1 MIPSITLTRSTTAP
15 ALVVPVL
22 AGQIPHAYAQAAS
35 ADAFTGAP
43 GTICEIFAPPGR
55 ILLTGL
61 DEAAGACAAARL
73 LRTPHIAIDAAGFP
87 AATAAALATGAAL
100 RAWRFTTLRTYEE
113 DDAPR
118 LAAIDLL
125 SDDPALPALW
135 PAAHAA
141 IEGAALARDLV
152 SEPANRLTPTSFAAH
167 LAPLAAAGISIEI
180 LDQAALTTLGCG
192 GLLAVGRASAHPP
205 CLAILRWSGQ
215 GGSPIAFVGKGITFD
230 TGGISIKPAEAMWD
244 MRADMA
250 GAAACAGAMLTLAR
264 RGSPAAAIAILPLAE
279 NTTGAAAYRPGDV
292 LHMLNGTTV
301 QVVDTDAEGRLV
313 LADALDYARRQ
324 SPRAIIDLATLTGS
338 IVTALGHHMAGAF
351 TNTPGLLA
359 KAQAAGQAVGEPIW
373 PMPIADSHRRALDS
387 DIADIKHCVDG
398 SGHPDACQAAAFLE
412 TFAGDTPWLHLDIAG
427 MEQRDAATDEHPT
440 GATGFGVRLLDRL
453 VADHFEAHHG

>member
-1 MIPSITLTRSTTAP
+1 M
-15 ALVVPVL
+15 L

-61 DEAAGACAAARL
+61 DEAAGARAAARL
-73 LRTPHIAIDAAGFP
+73 LRTPHIAIDARGLP
-87 AATAAALATGAAL
+87 AHTAAALATGAAL
-100 RAWRFTTLRTYEE
+100 RAWRFTALRTCDEE
-113 DDAPR
+113 DTPR
-118 LAAIDLL
+118 LGAIDLL
-125 SDDPALPALW
+125 SDDPSLPALW
-135 PAAHAA
+135 PAA
-141 IEGAALARDLV
+141 EAALTGTIFARDLV
-152 SEPANRLTPTSFAAH
+152 TEPANRLTPTSFATY
-167 LAPLAAAGISIEI
+167 LAPLAEAGISIEI
-180 LDQAALTTLGCG
+180 LGHAALTTLGCG
-192 GLLAVGRASAHPP
+192 GLLAVGRASAHSP
-205 CLAILRWSGQ
+205 CLAILRWPGQ

-230 TGGISIKPAEAMWD
+230 TGGISIKPADAMWD

-264 RGSPAAAIAILPLAE
+264 RRSPAAAIAILPLAE
-279 NTTGAAAYRPGDV
+279 NTTGADAYRPGDV

-313 LADALDYARRQ
+313 LADALEYARRQ

-351 TNTPGLLA
+351 TNTPTLVSQ
-359 KAQAAGQAVGEPIW
+359 AQAAGAAVGEPIW
-373 PMPIADSHRRALDS
+373 PMPIAESHRRALDS

-412 TFAGDTPWLHLDIAG
+412 SFTGGTPWLHLDIAG
-427 MEQRDAATDEHPT
+427 MEQRAEATDLHPK